1 MFFSS
6 VLPSEASPSPRPPP
20 RGCDRLPYTCLAG
33 GRAWG
38 SGRGGET
45 AGAARAAWLPA
56 PVHIR
61 MSDDSCHGCSW
72 HGSSCQGQGA
82 WPHAWM
88 HSALPRGTRLT
99 STGLQLGEPAWPA
112 VARACSG
119 KQGSWRRHPTGAPPV
134 NPGWGGMPACAWG
147 GPAHQSCPGLNKPQ
161 LPENSGADAA
171 SDCTQDQAD
180 WLTDREPCI
189 E

>member
-33 GRAWG
+33 GRARG
-38 SGRGGET
+38 SGRGGEA

-56 PVHIR
+56 LVHIR

-88 HSALPRGTRLT
+88 HSALPRGTRLS
-99 STGLQLGEPAWPA
+99 STGLQLREASLAGRVEGLQWEAGVLEPSPHRGASCEFRVESDA
-112 VARACSG
+112 CMCLGRAD
-119 KQGSWRRHPTGAPPV
+119 PPE
-134 NPGWGGMPACAWG
+134 
-147 GPAHQSCPGLNKPQ
+147 
-161 LPENSGADAA
+161 LPRPE
-171 SDCTQDQAD
+171 
-180 WLTDREPCI
+180 
-189 E
+189 